1 MESGRPS
8 FSRRWFRQARP
19 LGEGW
24 MRLGLFLARI
34 LPRAVGYPLVQTIA
48 WLWGLFAPHTR
59 GILESN
65 LRPVLGEGICRRRW
79 VALRI
84 FVHAARQYYEMFYLP
99 SLPPAR
105 IASMVHFEEP
115 GWSRFV
121 EAHRSG
127 KGVILIAPHLS
138 SFDLAGQAITARGY
152 PMLVL
157 VLPEQERGFLFLNRL
172 REFQQTRIM
181 PVGPKALRA
190 ALRVLEEGGIVVTG
204 ADRPIKGQGTVVEF
218 FGRPTLLPDGHVRLA
233 LHTGSSL
240 FLAYCRREKGEY
252 RVNMVPIELLREGD
266 REACVRENVQRIAR
280 AMEPCIRAHPEQW
293 HLFQQLWD

>member
-1 MESGRPS
+1 MASSLRR
-8 FSRRWFRQARP
+8 RRWFKQVRP
-19 LGEGW
+19 ISERL
-24 MRLGLFLARI
+24 MRLGLFLARV
-34 LPRAVGYPLVQTIA
+34 LPRPIGYPLVQAIA
-48 WLWGLFAPHTR
+48 WLWGLFSPHAR

-65 LRPVLGEGICRRRW
+65 LLPVLGENRCRRRW
-79 VALRI
+79 VALQV

-99 SLPPAR
+99 SVPPAK
-105 IASMVHFEEP
+105 IATMVHFDEP
-115 GWSRFV
+115 GWSHFL
-121 EAHRSG
+121 EAYRSG
-127 KGVILIAPHLS
+127 KGVVLVAPHLS

-172 REFQQTRIM
+172 REFQKTRIM

-190 ALRVLEEGGIVVTG
+190 ALRVLSEGGIVVTG
-204 ADRPIKGQGTVVEF
+204 ADRPVKGQGVEVEF

-233 LHTGSSL
+233 LHTDANL

-252 RVNMVPIELLREGD
+252 RVNMLPIELVRGGE
-266 REACVRENVQRIAR
+266 REACIRENVQHLAR

>member
-1 MESGRPS
+1 MRTERP
-8 FSRRWFRQARP
+8 FFRRKQFRQVRP
-19 LGEGW
+19 LSERL

-34 LPRAVGYPLVQTIA
+34 LPRAIGYPLVQTIA
-48 WLWGLFAPHTR
+48 WLWGLFSPHAR

-65 LRPVLGEGICRRRW
+65 LEPVLEENRWRRRW
-79 VALRI
+79 TALRI

-99 SLPPAR
+99 SVPPAR
-105 IASMVHFEEP
+105 IATMVHFDEP
-115 GWSRFV
+115 GWSHFI
-121 EAHRSG
+121 EAYRSG

-190 ALRVLEEGGIVVTG
+190 ALRVLSEGGIVVTG
-204 ADRPIKGQGTVVEF
+204 ADRPIKGQGTEVEF

-233 LHTGSSL
+233 LHTGSNL
-240 FLAYCRREKGEY
+240 FLAYCRREGGRY
-252 RVNMVPIELLREGD
+252 RVNMQPIELLREGD
-266 REACVRENVQRIAR
+266 RAACVRENVQRIAR

-293 HLFQQLWD
+293 HLFQQLWE

>member
-1 MESGRPS
+1 MKSGYPV
-8 FSRRWFRQARP
+8 FRKKQFKQVHPISER
-19 LGEGW
+19 L
-24 MRLGLFLARI
+24 MRMGLFLARV

-48 WLWGLFAPHTR
+48 WLWGLFSPHAR
-59 GILESN
+59 GILENN
-65 LRPVLGEGICRRRW
+65 LRPVLGESRCRRRW
-79 VALRI
+79 TALRI

-99 SLPPAR
+99 SVPPAR
-105 IASMVHFEEP
+105 IATMVHFDEP

-121 EAHRSG
+121 DTYNSG

-138 SFDLAGQAITARGY
+138 SFDLAGQALTARGY

-190 ALRVLEEGGIVVTG
+190 ALRVLAEGGIVVTG
-204 ADRPIKGQGTVVEF
+204 ADRPIKGQGTEVEF

-233 LHTGSSL
+233 LHTGAGL
-240 FLAYCRREKGEY
+240 FLAYCRREQGQY
-252 RVNMVPIELLREGD
+252 RVNMLPIELLRAGD
-266 REACVRENVQRIAR
+266 RETSVRENVRRIAR
-280 AMEPCIRAHPEQW
+280 TMEPCIRAHPEQW